1 MNQQPLFKTTHDAL
15 TFAFAYSGQ
24 QYDRSAMARAMVG
37 ATPAGKGL
45 SGVDGAGQAGM
56 IRRKVASLGP
66 VWEAIL
72 QVRYAPRMQPCCACG
87 KDRLSDAFTGG
98 VRVIQEAAVGAA
110 LSGQL
115 SNRALR
121 TAIVARAFG
130 LEESLVQVA
139 EECGVARNTASKH
152 NGLIIAWLRGKKAH
166 AGKPAVPGE
175 EERAFA
181 AIDELLCVGGIVG
194 ELIAA

>member
-24 QYDRSAMARAMVG
+24 QYDRSAMARAMAG
-37 ATPAGKGL
+37 ATPLGKGL
-45 SGVDGAGQAGM
+45 AGNDGAAQAGF

-66 VWEAIL
+66 VAEAIL
-72 QVRYAPRMQPCCACG
+72 TARYAPKTQDCACCG
-87 KDRLSDAFTGG
+87 KPRTGDAWVGA

-121 TAIVARAFG
+121 AAIVARAFG
-130 LEESLVQVA
+130 STESLVEVA
-139 EECGVARNTASKH
+139 EQCGVARNTASKH
-152 NGLIIAWLRGKKAH
+152 NGLILTWLRGKKSQ
-166 AGKPAVPGE
+166 GTKPAEPGE
-175 EERAFA
+175 EEKALT
-181 AIDELLCVGGIVG
+181 AINELLCDSAIVG